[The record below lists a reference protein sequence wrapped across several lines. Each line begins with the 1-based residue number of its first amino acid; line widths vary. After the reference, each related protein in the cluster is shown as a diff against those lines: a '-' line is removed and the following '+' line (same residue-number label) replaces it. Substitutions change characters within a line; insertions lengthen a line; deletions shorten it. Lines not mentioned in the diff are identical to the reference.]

1 MTKKINLRIQIQIG
15 KLYKIE
21 RKLTIDLIQLMAAAN
36 DFITIIEANDLI
48 QQRDVQ
54 PQDAF
59 FEAHGLYFFRLCL
72 GHLHEIMRT
81 LRKLGT
87 EYPHIVAKAQP
98 ELHMLYDRIT
108 TTVAPFRRMISR
120 LRNKLVFHYDQPEI
134 ARVLKQRGEDW
145 GGDALIREKQKDS
158 RFVIAD
164 KIVFSSIY
172 KAFKLPD
179 ETEQERGKAIIAVI
193 DKLFPLITD
202 INNYVLNLL
211 FALRET
217 YPHMIE
223 VLEE

>member
-1 MTKKINLRIQIQIG
+1 MNLRVQIQIG
-15 KLYKIE
+15 KLYKAE
-21 RKLTIDLIQLMAAAN
+21 PKLTVDLVQLMAAAN

-48 QQRDVQ
+48 QHRDVP

-81 LRKLGT
+81 LKKLGT
-87 EYPHIVAKAQP
+87 EYPHIVAKGRP
-98 ELHMLYDRIT
+98 ELHMLYDMIST
-108 TTVAPFRRMISR
+108 TTAPYKKMISI
-120 LRNKLVFHYDQPEI
+120 LRNKSVFHYDRPEI

-145 GGDALIREKQKDS
+145 GGDVLLRGKQKDS

-179 ETEQERGKAIIAVI
+179 ETEEERGKAIIPVI
-193 DKLFPLITD
+193 DKLFPLIVD

-217 YPHMIE
+217 YPQMIE